1 MNTHFVQKKTKQ
13 QLRQNINKHV
23 KNRVTRKRMGPLT
36 DENKLQLDIKDI
48 KTEKFN
54 KTENKHQKL

>member
-1 MNTHFVQKKTKQ
+1 
-13 QLRQNINKHV
+13 
-23 KNRVTRKRMGPLT
+23 MGTLT
-36 DENKLQLDIKDI
+36 DENKLQLDIKDK